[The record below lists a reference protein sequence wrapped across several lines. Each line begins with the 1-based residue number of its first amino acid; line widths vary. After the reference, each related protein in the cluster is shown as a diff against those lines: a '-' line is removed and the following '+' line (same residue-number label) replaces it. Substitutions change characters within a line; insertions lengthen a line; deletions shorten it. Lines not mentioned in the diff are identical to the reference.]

1 MQHGQSEN
9 NCKIKK
15 QFYNCFFVL
24 FEYFRKEIP
33 MVNKRPLAVAGQ
45 GLSEKCR
52 TRLTDLGFEVVIL
65 PPYSRLGRGV
75 DTHADLMLFPLDG
88 KIFIYRE
95 LIDLL
100 PTLISELTQRGY
112 EIMAVDTPPSEK
124 YPSDI
129 GLNCLKIGKNIFC
142 RKKNVAREV
151 LEYAESNGYNVK
163 NTNQG
168 YARCTAAPL
177 SDKGIISA
185 DVSMLKVASE
195 CGLAAL
201 SVSVG
206 TVALDGFEYGFIGGA
221 CGAYGDSLY
230 FSGDIYSHPDGKD
243 VVDFCHRHSTSVVS
257 LSDEPL
263 SDVGSLF
270 FFDSINF

>member
-1 MQHGQSEN
+1 MAN
-9 NCKIKK
+9 KKI
-15 QFYNCFFVL
+15 
-24 FEYFRKEIP
+24 
-33 MVNKRPLAVAGQ
+33 LAVAGQ

-65 PPYSRLGRGV
+65 PPYSRLGEGV
-75 DTHADLMLFPLDG
+75 NTHADLMLFPLDG

-95 LIDLL
+95 LIDRLGAL
-100 PTLISELTQRGY
+100 DSALSQRGY

-142 RKKNVAREV
+142 RKKSVAREV
-151 LEYAESNGYNVK
+151 LEYAESNGYNVI

-177 SDKGIISA
+177 SDKGIITA
-185 DVSMLKVASE
+185 DASMLKVASE
-195 CGLAAL
+195 CGLEAL
-201 SVSVG
+201 AVSVG
-206 TVALDGFEYGFIGGA
+206 SVALKGFEYGFIGGA
-221 CGAYGDSLY
+221 CGAYGDSIY
-230 FSGDIYSHPDGKD
+230 FSGDIYSHPNGKD
-243 VVDFCHRHSTSVVS
+243 IVDFCHRHGTSVVS
-257 LSDEPL
+257 LSEEPL